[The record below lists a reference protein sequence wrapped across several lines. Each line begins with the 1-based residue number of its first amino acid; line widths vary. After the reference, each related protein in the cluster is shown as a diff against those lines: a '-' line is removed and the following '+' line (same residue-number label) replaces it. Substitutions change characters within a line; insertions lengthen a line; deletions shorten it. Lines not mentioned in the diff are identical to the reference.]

1 MEKTTRKKV
10 GAVIAWIVVLAL
22 LVGAG
27 FGYYKFLWVFSD
39 GTKTGELNSL
49 TYTGYIWKTYE
60 GEMILSGYG
69 SKGSSGG
76 SVQSKI
82 FKFSVD
88 DKAVAEELR
97 ELTGQRVTVHYKEY
111 KGALPWRGYE
121 RAIVDRIDNAEP
133 VTAEPAN
140 RLPIDASAEQVFL

>member
-1 MEKTTRKKV
+1 M
-10 GAVIAWIVVLAL
+10 ILL
-22 LVGAG
+22 LVGAA
-27 FGYYKFLWVFSD
+27 FGYYKFFWVFGD

-69 SKGSSGG
+69 AKGSVNG

-82 FKFSVD
+82 FKFSVA
-88 DKAVAEELR
+88 DKAVAEQLQQ
-97 ELTGQRVTVHYKEY
+97 LTGQRGTVHYKEY

-121 RAIVDRIDNAEP
+121 RAIVDTIDNSEP
-133 VTAEPAN
+133 VTEPAT
-140 RLPIDASAEQVFL
+140 RLPFDASAEQVFLLASPSSC